1 MTQYILLIHGNAKTE
16 PTSLDWDQFFAAA
29 GRSGLFEGGSAIGR
43 REVLG
48 DISSAQSSDHL
59 VGFMRFDAVDK
70 QTLLDLLQSH
80 PVVLHG
86 GSVEL
91 CEMPES

>member
-1 MTQYILLIHGNAKTE
+1 MTQYILLIHDNAKTE
-16 PTSLDWDQFFAAA
+16 PTAAQWDQFFAAA
-29 GRSGLFEGGSAIGR
+29 GQSGLFEGGSAIGKR
-43 REVLG
+43 VILG
-48 DISSAQSSDHL
+48 DTLSAKSSDHL
-59 VGFMRFDAVDK
+59 VGFMRFNADDK
-70 QTLLDLLQSH
+70 QKLLDLLQSH